1 MLNPEKIT
9 KRSARVSTEEDRGS
23 EPIFSRY
30 AFSLLWY
37 RRNLIIAAVSLTLLV
52 AALYLI
58 FAPARYTATTTIVL
72 ETKQSPVVHN
82 EVVIEPQVDAGAV
95 ETQVETIRSENVA
108 AAVIRKLKLTEDP
121 EFRFE
126 GIVSALEEWFSSVLQ
141 EWFSTGSADT
151 TADSNDEIMLTAI
164 GNFEKG
170 LSVTRIPHSY
180 AVEIA
185 FTSLDP
191 KKATTIANVI
201 AEAYIEDE
209 RQAKVELTK
218 QARVWLQEGIAELRS
233 KATGAFE
240 SVQNF
245 KSQNNLLIGSDNKL
259 AWDVE
264 LAQLTELL
272 AKARAATTLARSR
285 LAEIE
290 AVISTRSND
299 NGLPDPT
306 VADALSSAVI
316 TKLRQQYLEDEKY
329 ATAYASRY
337 GSSHQSVI
345 KLRSEMANLNR
356 QIRAE
361 IERIAETYKTDL
373 KVAQSDEQAIEKR
386 ISGVFQ
392 NNSGNR
398 QAQVKLRE
406 LETAANTYR
415 SVYEDFLNRY
425 TQAVQQQLFPSTA
438 ARVITFA
445 SIGKRSSP
453 KILLTLAL
461 ATIGGASLG
470 AAGVF
475 IREQMHRAIYSR
487 NQVIRELGVS
497 CIAALP
503 VSERSEKA
511 LRSTSLLTAPTQP
524 PIDTRKWTLLG
535 HKNNDLPALLVNI
548 EDPFSAASEALRNI
562 KVAMDLRH
570 ETRTLGIVSALANE
584 GKSSI
589 ALSLAARM
597 AKAGRNVL
605 LVDCDFRKP
614 SLTNFL
620 GLKNRAGIL
629 ELLAAEAE
637 LADVTNRQYDFD
649 FLCGPTKIRP
659 VDIDD
664 ILNSGP
670 MAKLLAVMK
679 EHYDSVI
686 VDLPPILPMI
696 DIRACAHLFDAF
708 ALVAEWGKTSIDDLD
723 MAFRVAPLVHE
734 RLLGIVLNKV
744 DVAVIQRIEGS
755 GYAAY
760 GRYV

>member
-9 KRSARVSTEEDRGS
+9 KRGARVSTEEDRGS

-30 AFSLLWY
+30 AFSVLWY
-37 RRNLIIAAVSLTLLV
+37 RRHLIIAAVSVTLLV

-58 FAPARYTATTTIVL
+58 FAPARYTATTTVVL

-82 EVVIEPQVDAGAV
+82 EVVIEPQVDAAAV
-95 ETQVETIRSENVA
+95 ETHVETIRSENVA
-108 AAVIRKLKLTEDP
+108 AAVIRKLRLTEDP
-121 EFRFE
+121 EFRYR
-126 GIVSALEEWFSSVLQ
+126 GIISALQ
-141 EWFSTGSADT
+141 EWFSTGAADT
-151 TADSNDEIMLTAI
+151 TADSDDKPLRTAI
-164 GNFEKG
+164 GNFQKG
-170 LSVTRIPHSY
+170 LLVKRIPHSY

-191 KKATTIANVI
+191 KKATTIANAI
-201 AEAYIEDE
+201 AEAYIEDQL
-209 RQAKVELTK
+209 QAKSELTK
-218 QARVWLQEGIAELRS
+218 RARLWLQEGIAELRS

-245 KSQNNLLIGSDNKL
+245 KSQNNLLTGSDNKL

-264 LAQLTELL
+264 LGQLTELL

-290 AVISTRSND
+290 AVVATRSND

-306 VADALSSAVI
+306 VADALSSTVI

-356 QIRAE
+356 QIRDE

-398 QAQVKLRE
+398 QAEVKLRE

-425 TQAVQQQLFPSTA
+425 TQAVQQQLFPSIA

-445 SIGKRSSP
+445 SIGERTSP

-475 IREQMHRAIYSR
+475 IREQMRRPIYSR

-503 VSERSEKA
+503 VSERSKKA
-511 LRSTSLLTAPTQP
+511 LRSTSSLTALTQL
-524 PIDTRKWTLLG
+524 PIDTRKWTLLRQ
-535 HKNNDLPALLVNI
+535 KNLPALLVNN
-548 EDPFSAASEALRNI
+548 EDPFSSASEALRNI
-562 KVAMDLRH
+562 KVAMDLRHIAH

-637 LADVTNRQYDFD
+637 LADVTNRQYGFD

-659 VDIDD
+659 VDTDD
-664 ILNSGP
+664 ILNSEP

-679 EHYDSVI
+679 EYYDTVI

-744 DVAVIQRIEGS
+744 DVAAIQRIEGS

>member
-1 MLNPEKIT
+1 MLNPDKIT
-9 KRSARVSTEEDRGS
+9 KRDARVSTEADRGP

-30 AFSLLWY
+30 AFSVLWY
-37 RRNLIIAAVSLTLLV
+37 RRHMIIAAVSVTLSM

-58 FAPARYTATTTIVL
+58 FAPARYTAETTMVL
-72 ETKQSPVVHN
+72 ETKQSPVAQN
-82 EVVIEPQVDAGAV
+82 QVVIEPGVDTDAV
-95 ETQVETIRSENVA
+95 ETHVETIRSENVA

-126 GIVSALEEWFSSVLQ
+126 GIISALL
-141 EWFSTGSADT
+141 EWFSTGAADT
-151 TADSNDEIMLTAI
+151 TADSNDKTMRTAI
-164 GNFEKG
+164 GNFQKG
-170 LSVTRIPHSY
+170 LLVTRIPHSY

-185 FTSLDP
+185 YTSLDP
-191 KKATTIANVI
+191 KKATTIANAI
-201 AEAYIEDE
+201 AEAYIEDQ
-209 RQAKVELTK
+209 RQAQFELTK
-218 QARVWLQEGIAELRS
+218 RARLWLQEGIAELRS

-245 KSQNNLLIGSDNKL
+245 KSENNLLIGSDNKL

-264 LAQLTELL
+264 LEQLTELL

-306 VADALSSAVI
+306 VADALSSTVI

-329 ATAYASRY
+329 ATAFASRY
-337 GSSHQSVI
+337 GSSHQTVI
-345 KLRSEMANLNR
+345 RLRSEMANFNR
-356 QIRAE
+356 QIRDE

-373 KVAQSDEQAIEKR
+373 RVAQSAEQAIENR
-386 ISGVFQ
+386 ISGVSQ

-425 TQAVQQQLFPSTA
+425 TQAVQQQLFPSIA

-475 IREQMHRAIYSR
+475 IREQMRRPIYSR

-503 VSERSEKA
+503 VSERSKKA
-511 LRSTSLLTAPTQP
+511 LRLTSSLTAPTQP
-524 PIDTRKWTLLG
+524 PIDTRKWTPLRQ
-535 HKNNDLPALLVNI
+535 KNLPALLVNN
-548 EDPFSAASEALRNI
+548 EDPFSSASEALRNI
-562 KVAMDLRH
+562 KVAMDLRHIAH

-629 ELLAAEAE
+629 ELLAADAE
-637 LADVTNRQYDFD
+637 LADVTNRQYGFD

-679 EHYDSVI
+679 EYYDTVI

-723 MAFRVAPLVHE
+723 LAFRVAPLVHE

-744 DVAVIQRIEGS
+744 DVAAIQRIEGS

>member
-9 KRSARVSTEEDRGS
+9 KRGARVSAEAGRES
-23 EPIFSRY
+23 EPVFSRY
-30 AFSLLWY
+30 AFSVLWY
-37 RRNLIIAAVSLTLLV
+37 RRNMIFAAVGVTLLV

-58 FAPARYTATTTIVL
+58 FAPARYTAKTTMVL
-72 ETKQSPVVHN
+72 ETKQSPVVQN
-82 EVVIEPQVDAGAV
+82 QVVVEPGVDTDAV
-95 ETQVETIRSENVA
+95 ETQVETIKSENVA

-121 EFRFE
+121 EFRVE
-126 GIVSALEEWFSSVLQ
+126 GIISALH
-141 EWFSTGSADT
+141 EWFSTGAADTTDT
-151 TADSNDEIMLTAI
+151 TADSNDKTMRTAI
-164 GNFEKG
+164 GNFQKE
-170 LSVTRIPHSY
+170 LLVTRIPHSY

-185 FTSLDP
+185 YTSLDP
-191 KKATTIANVI
+191 KKATTIANAI
-201 AEAYIEDE
+201 AEAYIEE
-209 RQAKVELTK
+209 QRQAQFELTK
-218 QARVWLQEGIAELRS
+218 RARVWLQEGIAELRS
-233 KATGAFE
+233 KATEAFE

-245 KSQNNLLIGSDNKL
+245 KSQNNLLMGSDNKL

-290 AVISTRSND
+290 AVVSTRSSD
-299 NGLPDPT
+299 DGLPDPT

-329 ATAYASRY
+329 ATEYASRY
-337 GSSHQSVI
+337 GSSHQTVI

-425 TQAVQQQLFPSTA
+425 TQAVQQQLFPSIA

-445 SIGKRSSP
+445 SIGKRSAP

-461 ATIGGASLG
+461 AIIGGASLG

-475 IREQMHRAIYSR
+475 IREQMRRAIYSR

-503 VSERSEKA
+503 VSERSKRA
-511 LRSTSLLTAPTQP
+511 LRSTSSLTAPNQP

-535 HKNNDLPALLVNI
+535 QRNKDLPALLVNN
-548 EDPFSAASEALRNI
+548 EDPFSSTSEALRNI
-562 KVAMDLRH
+562 KVAMDLRHIAH

-614 SLTNFL
+614 SLTNLL

-629 ELLAAEAE
+629 ELLAGEAE
-637 LADVTNRQYDFD
+637 LADVTNRQYGFD

-659 VDIDD
+659 VDTDD
-664 ILNSGP
+664 ILTSGR
-670 MAKLLAVMK
+670 MAKLLGVMK

-696 DIRACAHLFDAF
+696 DIRACAHLFDSF

>member
-9 KRSARVSTEEDRGS
+9 KIGARVSPEAGPGS
-23 EPIFSRY
+23 EPIFSRH
-30 AFSLLWY
+30 AFSVLWY
-37 RRNLIIAAVSLTLLV
+37 RRDMIIAAVSVTLLV

-58 FAPARYTATTTIVL
+58 FAPARYTATTTMVL

-82 EVVIEPQVDAGAV
+82 EVVIEPHVDTDAV

-121 EFRFE
+121 EFSYR
-126 GIVSALEEWFSSVLQ
+126 GIISALQ
-141 EWFSTGSADT
+141 DWFSTGAADT
-151 TADSNDEIMLTAI
+151 NADSDDETLRTAI
-164 GNFEKG
+164 GNFQDG
-170 LSVTRIPHSY
+170 LLVKRIPHSY

-185 FTSLDP
+185 YKSLDP
-191 KKATTIANVI
+191 KKATTIANAI
-201 AEAYIEDE
+201 AEAYIEDQ
-209 RQAKVELTK
+209 RQAKSELTK
-218 QARVWLQEGIAELRS
+218 RARLWLQEGIAELRS

-240 SVQNF
+240 SVQSF

-264 LAQLTELL
+264 LEQLTELL

-290 AVISTRSND
+290 AVVATRSND

-306 VADALSSAVI
+306 VSDALSSTVI
-316 TKLRQQYLEDEKY
+316 TKLRQQYLEDEKH
-329 ATAYASRY
+329 ATAFASRY
-337 GSSHQSVI
+337 GSSHQSVSR
-345 KLRSEMANLNR
+345 LRFEMANLNR
-356 QIRAE
+356 QIRDE

-386 ISGVFQ
+386 ISGIFQ
-392 NNSGNR
+392 HNSGNR

-406 LETAANTYR
+406 LETASNTYR

-425 TQAVQQQLFPSTA
+425 TQAVQQQLFPSIA

-475 IREQMHRAIYSR
+475 FREQMRRPIYSR

-497 CIAALP
+497 CIAVLP
-503 VSERSEKA
+503 VSERSKKA
-511 LRSTSLLTAPTQP
+511 LRSTPSLTAPTQL
-524 PIDTRKWTLLG
+524 PIDLRKWTLLG
-535 HKNNDLPALLVNI
+535 QKNLPALLVNN
-548 EDPFSAASEALRNI
+548 EDPFSSASEALRNI
-562 KVAMDLRH
+562 KVAMDLRHITH

-637 LADVTNRQYDFD
+637 LADVTNRQYGFD

-659 VDIDD
+659 VDTDD
-664 ILNSGP
+664 ILNSEP

-679 EHYDSVI
+679 EYYDTVI

-744 DVAVIQRIEGS
+744 DVAAIQRIEGS

-760 GRYV
+760 GRYA